1 MKTTHLAFV
10 ALAALCL
17 TGCPDQDSH
26 SSSTRSGSQTK
37 TSYSVPAGDSLML
50 VALGGTVIGI
60 AVTRRRRK

>member
-26 SSSTRSGSQTK
+26 SSTTRGGTQTK
-37 TSYSVPAGDSLML
+37 PSYSVPAGDGLML
-50 VALGGTVIGI
+50 VVLGGTVIGI
-60 AVTRRRRK
+60 AATLRRRK